1 MIGTDYEIAVGRE
14 EAEELAD
21 RIAAALPEMALPG
34 ARSGVGITALMI
46 LMRRM
51 IDGLPVADRPRMRA
65 AVAYLIEREKWTV

>member
-46 LMRRM
+46 LIRRI
-51 IDGLPVADRPRMRA
+51 IDAQPPGDRPPARA
-65 AVAYLIEREKWTV
+65 AIAYLIGREKWTA